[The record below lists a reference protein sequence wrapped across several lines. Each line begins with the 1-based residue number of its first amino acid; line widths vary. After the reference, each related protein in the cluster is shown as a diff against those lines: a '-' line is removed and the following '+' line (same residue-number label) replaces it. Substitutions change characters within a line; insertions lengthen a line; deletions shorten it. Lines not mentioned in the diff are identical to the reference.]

1 MALLDELTENAARF
15 LKPIAGA
22 KPAGNDPLYEPE
34 FERVKSEIDKLTALS
49 GVVPAWEDIVLV
61 SERLLEEKSKD
72 LRLCVWLSIGLL
84 RRKGVLGLAQGL
96 LVTSKLCSAFW
107 EGMYPDRPRARAN
120 LVAWLSEQA
129 STELMASNP
138 TADDR
143 PALEAVETSY
153 AELDSLF
160 SEKLGQAYP
169 GMGGLRSAVRE
180 KLRQAPPA
188 NAPAAAPSAAQ
199 AAAAPTPSVSA
210 ASQAT
215 STPSASAGS
224 AFVASDLPVV
234 TDAED
239 AVVALR
245 AVGKV
250 ITGAAKHLRKADP
263 ADVWPY
269 RLQRTGAWL
278 VVRAAPPVEGRA
290 TRIPPPPADQRKR
303 LEAQLGEQQWLA
315 LLTTA
320 EDLTGTYLFWFD
332 LQRLVALAMDRLG
345 VQFAAARE
353 AVGREVVSFV
363 TRNPTLPT
371 LTFADGTPFAD
382 SATQTWLTEET
393 QKWSSSGGSVG
404 PSAVNAEDEEL
415 AQRFEAARELV
426 VGGKVPEGLSLA
438 VQLASR
444 GADARTRFRARLS
457 VAKLAISGG
466 KPDVARPILEG
477 LLAEADRHQ
486 LEDWEPELCA
496 SLLSAL
502 FLCRKATSKPGSD
515 EDSLWSKIFGRL
527 CRLDPAAA
535 LRLSTV

>member
-1 MALLDELTENAARF
+1 MALLDELSENAALF
-15 LKPIAGA
+15 STPIAGA
-22 KPAGNDPLYEPE
+22 KPAGNDPSYEPE
-34 FERVKSEIDKLTALS
+34 FERVKAEIDKLTALS
-49 GVVPAWEDIVLV
+49 GGTPVWDDVIAG
-61 SERLLEEKSKD
+61 SERLLQEKAKD
-72 LRLCVWLSIGLL
+72 LRLCVWSSVGQL
-84 RRKGVLGLAQGL
+84 RRSGVLGLARGM
-96 LVTSKLCSAFW
+96 VMTSKLCSSFW

-129 STELMASNP
+129 STELMALDP

-143 PALEAVETSY
+143 PALEVIETVY
-153 AELDSLF
+153 GELDTLLSD
-160 SEKLGQAYP
+160 KLGQAYP

-180 KLRQAPPA
+180 KLRQAPQAAPPA
-188 NAPAAAPSAAQ
+188 PPPPAVSAAPVAAAPPPAVSAAPAPAAVAAPSFSAPE
-199 AAAAPTPSVSA
+199 APT
-210 ASQAT
+210 
-215 STPSASAGS
+215 
-224 AFVASDLPVV
+224 V

-239 AVVALR
+239 AINALR
-245 AVGKV
+245 AVGKT
-250 ITGAAKHLRKADP
+250 ITSAAKHLRKADP

-278 VVRAAPPVEGRA
+278 AVRTAPPVEGKA
-290 TRIPPPPADQRKR
+290 TRIPAPPAEHRKR
-303 LEAQLGEQQWLA
+303 LEAQLAEQQWLV

-320 EDLTGTYLFWFD
+320 EDLTGTFLFWFD
-332 LQRLVALAMDRLG
+332 LHRFVALAMDRLG

-353 AVGREVVSFV
+353 ALGREVVAFV
-363 TRNPTLPT
+363 TRNPTLPK

-382 SATQTWLTEET
+382 SATETWLAEET
-393 QKWSSSGGSVG
+393 QKWAASGAPAG
-404 PSAVNAEDEEL
+404 PSAATAEDEEL
-415 AQRFEAARELV
+415 AQRFEEARELV
-426 VGGKVPEGLSLA
+426 VGGKVAEGLTLA

-502 FLCRKATSKPGSD
+502 FLCRKATSKPGPE
-515 EDSLWSKIFGRL
+515 EDSAWSAIFGRL

-535 LRLSTV
+535 LRLSAG

>member
-15 LKPIAGA
+15 LTPIAGA

-49 GVVPAWEDIVLV
+49 GVAPAWGDVVVV
-61 SERLLEEKSKD
+61 SERLLEEKAKD

-84 RRKGVLGLAQGL
+84 RQKGVLGLAQGMV
-96 LVTSKLCSAFW
+96 VTSKLCAAFW
-107 EGMYPDRPRARAN
+107 EGMYPDRPRARGN

-129 STELMASNP
+129 TTELMAWNP
-138 TADDR
+138 SADDR
-143 PALEAVETSY
+143 PALEAIETVY
-153 AELDSLF
+153 GELDSLF
-160 SEKLGQAYP
+160 SEKLGQVYP

-188 NAPAAAPSAAQ
+188 TDPAAAA
-199 AAAAPTPSVSA
+199 AAAAPVVAAAPAPSPA
-210 ASQAT
+210 QA
-215 STPSASAGS
+215 PSAPSPGP
-224 AFVASDLPVV
+224 AFVAPEVPTVS
-234 TDAED
+234 DAED

-245 AVGKV
+245 AVGKA
-250 ITGAAKHLRKADP
+250 ITSAAKHLRKADP

-290 TRIPPPPADQRKR
+290 TRIPPPPAEQRKR

-332 LQRLVALAMDRLG
+332 LQRLVALSMDRLG

-353 AVGREVVSFV
+353 AVGREVVSFI

-393 QKWSSSGGSVG
+393 QKWSASGASAA
-404 PSAVNAEDEEL
+404 PSTVNAEDEEL
-415 AQRFEAARELV
+415 AQRFEEARELV

-438 VQLASR
+438 LQLASR

-486 LEDWEPELCA
+486 LEDWEPDLCA
-496 SLLSAL
+496 ALLSAL
-502 FLCRKATSKPGSD
+502 FLCRKATSKPGSE